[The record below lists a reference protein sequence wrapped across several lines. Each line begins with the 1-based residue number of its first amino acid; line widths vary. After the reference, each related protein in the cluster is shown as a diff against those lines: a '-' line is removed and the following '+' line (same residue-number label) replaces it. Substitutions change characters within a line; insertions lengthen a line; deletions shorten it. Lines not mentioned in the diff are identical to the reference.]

1 MLFVILYGSEDFAGS
16 ADDLQTHLYDHF
28 KDDLR
33 SLPHTEGALVQHAL
47 KAFIHMDLVVR
58 KPVFWV
64 SDKASFKTF
73 SSATET
79 C

>member
-33 SLPHTEGALVQHAL
+33 SLPHTESALVQHVP
-47 KAFIHMDLVVR
+47 KAFIQININ
-58 KPVFWV
+58 K
-64 SDKASFKTF
+64 
-73 SSATET
+73 SAHLSKQHIPDPTEYG
-79 C
+79 